1 MVQMRST
8 APPAQDQGVMLRNRS
23 GLSEA
28 QAQLLDTDTNGDRD
42 YRVVEAAVLRL
53 FTKTH
58 LADRAPPP
66 ASTQN
71 SGFGS
76 GAGGRGAGT
85 GRWGGRAGRG
95 PWA

>member
-1 MVQMRST
+1 MQMRRT
-8 APPAQDQGVMLRNRS
+8 APPAPDQGFMLRNRS
-23 GLSEA
+23 GLPEA
-28 QAQLLDTDTNGDRD
+28 QAQLHTDTNGDRD

-53 FTKTH
+53 FTRMH
-58 LADRAPPP
+58 LADRAPQP
-66 ASTQN
+66 ASAPN

-85 GRWGGRAGRG
+85 SRWGGRAGRG

>member
-1 MVQMRST
+1 MQMRRT
-8 APPAQDQGVMLRNRS
+8 APTAPDQGFMLRNRS
-23 GLSEA
+23 GLPEA
-28 QAQLLDTDTNGDRD
+28 QAQLLDTDTNSDRD
-42 YRVVEAAVLRL
+42 YRVAEAAALRL
-53 FTKTH
+53 FTRMH

-66 ASTQN
+66 ANTQN

-76 GAGGRGAGT
+76 GASGRGAGT